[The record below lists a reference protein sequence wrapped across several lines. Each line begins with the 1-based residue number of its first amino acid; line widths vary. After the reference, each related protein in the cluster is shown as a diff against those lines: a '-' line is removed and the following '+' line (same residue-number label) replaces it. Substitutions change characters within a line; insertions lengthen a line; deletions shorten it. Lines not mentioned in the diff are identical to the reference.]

1 MSRIFQGFV
10 GVGANLG
17 DRAATLRAAVERLRG
32 AKGILHVEPSAVYET
47 EPVGVTDQP
56 QFLNQVLGVETTLS
70 PEELL
75 ALLQQI
81 EATFGRER
89 TVRWGPRTLD
99 LDLLAYEGETRT
111 TQELMLPHPRMLERE
126 FVTVP
131 LREVLETEH
140 FHGPAWDVLREKL
153 GPSGLHSA
161 AVRRFPRENL

>member
-1 MSRIFQGFV
+1 MSRAFQALV

-17 DRAATLRAAVERLRG
+17 DRAATLRAAVERLHE
-32 AKGILHVEPSAVYET
+32 AKGVLQVEPSAVYET
-47 EPVGVTDQP
+47 EPIGVTDQP
-56 QFLNQVLGVETTLS
+56 PFLNQVVGVETTLS

-75 ALLQQI
+75 ARLQQI
-81 EATFGRER
+81 EAAFGRER

-111 TQELMLPHPRMLERE
+111 TQELTLPHPGLFERE

-131 LREVLETEH
+131 LREVLETER
-140 FHGPAWDVLREKL
+140 FRGSAWDALREKL

-161 AVRRFPRENL
+161 AVRRFPRENR